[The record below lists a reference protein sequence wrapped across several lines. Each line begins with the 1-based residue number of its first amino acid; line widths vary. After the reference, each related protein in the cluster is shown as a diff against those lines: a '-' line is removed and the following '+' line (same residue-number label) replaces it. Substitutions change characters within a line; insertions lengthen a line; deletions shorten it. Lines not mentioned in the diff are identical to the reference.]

1 MAGICII
8 QGISNLDSK
17 TRNEIVILGTVFGS
31 LLLSYSA
38 TVFFIPNAY
47 AINNTEA
54 IGGLAETVDL
64 GSPFYIQHYQSV
76 VEKPQSE
83 DEPGNFTGEGI
94 LNGSLSVSAIGN
106 STETLRNNDTVYI
119 QGNAKYF
126 TDDNMDMANYN
137 FQAIGNYRP
146 DGTFES
152 RGVAIFD
159 DVATGKLSGLS
170 NSVAIYKDRI
180 DTNGNGTFLMWHWK

>member
-1 MAGICII
+1 M
-8 QGISNLDSK
+8 K
-17 TRNEIVILGTVFGS
+17 TRNKIAILGSILGS
-31 LLLSYSA
+31 VLLSYSA
-38 TVFFIPNAY
+38 TVFFVPNAF
-47 AINNTEA
+47 ANNNNNNNTEA
-54 IGGLAETVDL
+54 IGGLAATVDL
-64 GSPFYIQHYQSV
+64 GSPFYIQHYQSA

-83 DEPGNFTGEGI
+83 NEPGNFTGKGI

-126 TDDNMDMANYN
+126 TDDNLDMATYN
-137 FQAIGNYRP
+137 FQAIGNYRS

-159 DVATGKLSGLS
+159 DDATGKLSSLN

>member
-1 MAGICII
+1 M
-8 QGISNLDSK
+8 DSK
-17 TRNEIVILGTVFGS
+17 TRNKIVILGTVIGS
-31 LLLSYSA
+31 VLLSYSA

-54 IGGLAETVDL
+54 IGGLAETVDV
-64 GSPFYIQHYQSV
+64 GIPFYIQHYQSV

-83 DEPGNFTGEGI
+83 DEAGNFTGEGI

-119 QGNAKYF
+119 RGNAKYF
-126 TDDNMDMANYN
+126 TDSNMDMATYN
-137 FQAIGNYRP
+137 FDAIGNYRP

-159 DVATGKLSGLS
+159 DVATGKLSFLN
-170 NSVAIYKDRI
+170 NSVAICKDRI

>member
-1 MAGICII
+1 
-8 QGISNLDSK
+8 LDSK
-17 TRNEIVILGTVFGS
+17 TRNKIVILGTVLGS
-31 LLLSYSA
+31 VLLSYSA
-38 TVFFIPNAY
+38 TVFFVPNAH

-64 GSPFYIQHYQSV
+64 GSPFYIQHYQSA

-83 DEPGNFTGEGI
+83 NEPGNFTGEGI

-119 QGNAKYF
+119 QGNSRYF
-126 TDDNMDMANYN
+126 TDDNMDMATYN
-137 FQAIGNYRP
+137 FQAIGNYRS

-159 DVATGKLSGLS
+159 DDATGKLSSLN
-170 NSVAIYKDRI
+170 NSVASYKDRI
-180 DTNGNGTFLMWHWK
+180 DTNGNGTFPWHWK

>member
-1 MAGICII
+1 M
-8 QGISNLDSK
+8 DSK
-17 TRNEIVILGTVFGS
+17 TRNKIVILGTVFGS
-31 LLLSYSA
+31 VLLSCCA
-38 TVFFIPNAY
+38 TVFFIPNSY
-47 AINNTEA
+47 AINNTDA
-54 IGGLAETVDL
+54 IGGLAATVDL

-106 STETLRNNDTVYI
+106 SSETLRNNDTVYI

-126 TDDNMDMANYN
+126 TDDNMDMATYN

-146 DGTFES
+146 DGTFKS

-159 DVATGKLSGLS
+159 DVATGKLSSLS

-180 DTNGNGTFLMWHWK
+180 DANGNGTFLMWHWK

>member
-1 MAGICII
+1 M
-8 QGISNLDSK
+8 DSK
-17 TRNEIVILGTVFGS
+17 TRNKIVILGTVIGS
-31 LLLSYSA
+31 VLLSYSA
-38 TVFFIPNAY
+38 MVFFIPNAF

-54 IGGLAETVDL
+54 IGGLAETVDVD
-64 GSPFYIQHYQSV
+64 SPFYIQHYQSV

-83 DEPGNFTGEGI
+83 DEAGNFTGEGI

-126 TDDNMDMANYN
+126 TDNNMDMATYN
-137 FQAIGNYRP
+137 FDAIGNYRP

-159 DVATGKLSGLS
+159 DVATGKLSSLG

>member
-1 MAGICII
+1 L
-8 QGISNLDSK
+8 NSK
-17 TRNEIVILGTVFGS
+17 TRNKIVILGTVFGS
-31 LLLSYSA
+31 VLLSYSTTA
-38 TVFFIPNAY
+38 FFIPNAY

-83 DEPGNFTGEGI
+83 GEPGNFTGEGI

-126 TDDNMDMANYN
+126 TDDNMDMATYN

-159 DVATGKLSGLS
+159 DVATGKLSFLN

-180 DTNGNGTFLMWHWK
+180 DTNGNGTFLMWHWE

>member
-1 MAGICII
+1 
-8 QGISNLDSK
+8 
-17 TRNEIVILGTVFGS
+17 
-31 LLLSYSA
+31 LSYSA
-38 TVFFIPNAY
+38 TAFFIPNAY

-83 DEPGNFTGEGI
+83 REPGNFTGEGI
-94 LNGSLSVSAIGN
+94 LNRSLSVSAIGN

-126 TDDNMDMANYN
+126 TDDNMDMLRFSCSQSFYGPISLFSPYSPA
-137 FQAIGNYRP
+137 R
-146 DGTFES
+146 
-152 RGVAIFD
+152 
-159 DVATGKLSGLS
+159 
-170 NSVAIYKDRI
+170 
-180 DTNGNGTFLMWHWK
+180 